1 MLSQFDLGSQLKW
14 ILILVLSTIAF
25 YSSTAQQCNVSN
37 VTFFNQTATTVSVTW
52 QDTVGGQGLVEWGHC
67 GFTQGTGQY
76 ATSTNDTA
84 VITGIVPGAKI
95 DVYIQAR
102 SGPPSATFYCHVGIY
117 IHGCF
122 GVGDDFSNPNPLTFP
137 APQSSQPVSIVRS
150 PISSSVG
157 CYTNQYS
164 AKPGIDAVYRYLPS
178 GLANTLDIYAPPATD
193 AQSIIILDSSQT
205 VVHTSSTGVAPNFG
219 AQVSGFTVNPNMTY
233 YIVLE
238 LDSIKLD
245 SCAYSNVS
253 FIEAQSPCVRV
264 ASTQLLSRDCHEIAL
279 SWNLGSSDSV
289 YVEYGSQGYAPGN
302 GQSLGWY
309 TSTNATAQSLSP
321 GTVYD
326 FYIKSNCGSSLS
338 GWQGPF
344 THNTLGSSSPAQAS
358 FQYSLDSLDQSAQ
371 YFTFDGSASTADSL
385 FWYFDDNTPIET
397 GNIVQHAYTAYGTYN
412 VICVAVQRCT
422 VDSIVSQVLVQP
434 QLLSEVRLNEL
445 TVYPSPASDHITV
458 EISEKVM
465 GVSFTTMSGQKMG
478 YENWQES
485 DSGIQLNT
493 SQLPVGVYVLTVL
506 TNQNTYQ
513 QSVVIDR

>member
-1 MLSQFDLGSQLKW
+1 MLSLITLESRLKW
-14 ILILVLSTIAF
+14 LFVAVLTTFSF
-25 YSSTAQQCNVSN
+25 YSSTAQHCNISN

-76 ATSTNDTA
+76 ATSTNDTV
-84 VITGIVPGAKI
+84 VITGLVPGAKI
-95 DVYIQAR
+95 DIYIQAR
-102 SGPPSATFYCHVGIY
+102 SGLPSATIFCNVGTY

-137 APQSSQPVSIVRS
+137 APQLSQSVSIVRS

-157 CYTNQYS
+157 CYSNQYS

-219 AQVSGFTVNPNMTY
+219 AQVSGFAVNPSMTY

-238 LDSIKLD
+238 LDSVKLD
-245 SCAYSNVS
+245 SCAFSNVS
-253 FIEAQSPCVRV
+253 FIEHQSPCAGVT
-264 ASTQLLSRDCHEIAL
+264 ATQLLSRDCHEITL
-279 SWNLGSSDSV
+279 FWNLGSSDSV
-289 YVEYGSQGYAPGN
+289 LVEYSLQGNGPGN
-302 GQSLGWY
+302 GQSLGWT
-309 TSTNATAQSLSP
+309 TSTNVTAQGLTP

-326 FYIKSNCGSSLS
+326 FYIKSNCGSSIS

-344 THNTLGSSSPAQAS
+344 AHNTLGSSTPAQAI
-358 FQYSLDSLDQSAQ
+358 FQYNLDSLDQSAH
-371 YFTFDGSASTADSL
+371 YFTFDGSSSTADSL

-422 VDSIVSQVLVQP
+422 ADSTVSQVLVQP
-434 QLLSEVRLNEL
+434 QSLSEVRLNEL
-445 TVYPSPASDHITV
+445 KVYPSPASDRITV
-458 EISEKVM
+458 EISEVVTN
-465 GVSFTTMSGQKMG
+465 VSFTAMTGQHLG
-478 YENWQES
+478 YVDWQE
-485 DSGIQLNT
+485 DELGLQVNT
-493 SQLPVGVYVLTVL
+493 SQLPVGVYILTVQ
-506 TNQNTYQ
+506 TDQSTYQ
-513 QSVVIDR
+513 QNVIIDR